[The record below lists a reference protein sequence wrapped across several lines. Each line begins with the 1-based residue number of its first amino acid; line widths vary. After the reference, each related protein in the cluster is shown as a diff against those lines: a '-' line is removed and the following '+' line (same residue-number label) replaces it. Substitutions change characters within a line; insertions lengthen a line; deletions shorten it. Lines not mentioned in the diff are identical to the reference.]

1 MYFFTRNKD
10 IPDCDEPG
18 TAGAVGLSWLQ
29 SQLASAAD
37 NKRQVYIMSHVPPL
51 KNDKILY
58 KPQCYLSYVDLL
70 GKYSDIIAAHLTGHT
85 NEDQLAVLYS
95 NGSSFELQGIAKRS
109 DIGFNAK
116 NIKSVLTNAPSIIP
130 RNNPGFR
137 MYHYDTAD
145 SKLQGWDQYWTNL
158 DEDNAQ
164 GSVTWSKEY
173 STATMYGV
181 GKLDTV
187 GWQQLI
193 SKFKSSKKMLG
204 KYQRYL
210 YAQSRVRV
218 EDEDEGDD

>member
-1 MYFFTRNKD
+1 MCVT
-10 IPDCDEPG
+10 
-18 TAGAVGLSWLQ
+18 
-29 SQLASAAD
+29 
-37 NKRQVYIMSHVPPL
+37 
-51 KNDKILY
+51 
-58 KPQCYLSYVDLL
+58 
-70 GKYSDIIAAHLTGHT
+70 
-85 NEDQLAVLYS
+85 EDQLAVLYS

-130 RNNPGFR
+130 TNNPGFR

-204 KYQRYL
+204 KYQSYL